1 MKQQLIA
8 PAEVKRDGSGFWIHP
23 DFPDFGETLG
33 SQYTEWLD
41 KQGLEAKFVSMED
54 DLPEHMIERW
64 DADGDYIDL
73 VAEWNP
79 TTPAGADWFL
89 LGIWDTEDG
98 AVALFA
104 RRNEEVA
111 A

>member
-1 MKQQLIA
+1 MNQQRIA
-8 PAEVKRDGSGFWIHP
+8 PAEVKRDEMGFWIHP

-33 SQYTEWLD
+33 SQYTDWLEE
-41 KQGLEAKFVSMED
+41 QEIVCSFVSMED
-54 DLPEHMIERW
+54 DLPECLIEQREG
-64 DADGDYIDL
+64 DGDYIDI
-73 VAEWNP
+73 VVGWNP
-79 TTPAGADWFL
+79 TPPAGAGWFL

-104 RRNEEVA
+104 RHLEEVA

>member
-1 MKQQLIA
+1 MNQQLIA
-8 PAEVKRDGSGFWIHP
+8 PAEVKRDESGFWIHP

-79 TTPAGADWFL
+79 TTPAGAGWFL